1 MSVNKAILIGNIG
14 RDVETRQTA
23 GGMTVAK
30 FSLATSDRRKD
41 QSGQWQDHTEWH
53 NIVAFGKLGEF
64 AGQYLAKGRT
74 VYVEGSI
81 RTRTYDDEKG
91 NRRYFT
97 EIIAQAIR
105 FVGPKPQGGG
115 APQAAPGPSGD
126 APEFPPE
133 GGEDDIPF

>member
-14 RDVETRQTA
+14 RDVELRHTP
-23 GGMTVAK
+23 GGMAVAK
-30 FSLATSDRRKD
+30 FSLATNERRKD
-41 QSGQWQDHTEWH
+41 KEGNWQDQTEWH
-53 NIVAFGKLGEF
+53 NIVAFGKLAEF
-64 AGQYLAKGRT
+64 AGQYLGKGRT

-115 APQAAPGPSGD
+115 APAAAPGE

-133 GGEDDIPF
+133 NEEDIPF